1 MANFDATTFNVTT
14 FNAMP
19 FNVTAFKTM
28 PFDNN
33 DDFDAMTRSMR

>member
-33 DDFDAMTRSMR
+33 DDFDAMTISMR

>member
-1 MANFDATTFNVTT
+1 MANFDATAFNVTT

-33 DDFDAMTRSMR
+33 DDFDAMTRSMQ